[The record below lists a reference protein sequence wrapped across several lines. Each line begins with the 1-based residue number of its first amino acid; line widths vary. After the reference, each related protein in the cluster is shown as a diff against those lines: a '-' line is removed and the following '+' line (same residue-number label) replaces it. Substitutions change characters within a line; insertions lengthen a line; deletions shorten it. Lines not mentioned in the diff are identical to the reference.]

1 MTFCTNCGSEI
12 SEGSSFCSACG
23 QPVAEAVQ
31 TPEAQPVVEAVQT
44 PVAQQT
50 EYYDNQP
57 VQKPEGKA
65 LAICALVFSILL
77 PFVGLVL
84 GIIGVATSKDES
96 NKKMSIIALVIAGVL
111 IVLTIVFC
119 SMIFRMVTSPLYNP
133 SYWY

>member
-23 QPVAEAVQ
+23 
-31 TPEAQPVVEAVQT
+31 QPVVEAVQT